1 MEDYPRDQLRP
12 PFNGQVTTE
21 LVPAPTN
28 WCIISTRMQIDS
40 KSGAVRRRY
49 QEKPRRLMFHFAWIF
64 VAVTFSSPLAHA
76 DVIYLKNGHQ
86 ITAKVLSE
94 GAKQVVYES
103 GGGEISIPRS
113 LVDHIVKG
121 SVDSDTAPPAEAPS
135 HAIPAS
141 DLPLPAE
148 DAAQPTAVTANSEDT
163 TNEAI
168 DPARL
173 QHLDD
178 EMLRSPNFETRSRLV
193 HGYHTAAIYLTRQ
206 GNPEAAI
213 DLYR

>member
-1 MEDYPRDQLRP
+1 MSSQ
-12 PFNGQVTTE
+12 NSTI
-21 LVPAPTN
+21 PTSC
-28 WCIISTRMQIDS
+28 CIISNRMLIGLLFRIAS
-40 KSGAVRRRY
+40 KDCLR
-49 QEKPRRLMFHFAWIF
+49 KPRRVGFHLAWIL

-86 ITAKVLSE
+86 ITARVLSE

-121 SVDSDTAPPAEAPS
+121 SVEPDTAPPADVPS

-141 DLPLPAE
+141 DLPLPAP
-148 DAAQPTAVTANSEDT
+148 DAAQPAVADPSEVITDS
-163 TNEAI
+163 AI

-173 QHLDD
+173 QQYDD

-206 GNPEAAI
+206 GNRSEEH
-213 DLYR
+213 